1 MAISVGQDSAEEER
15 VEILR
20 AVESPLPAPSSYPHW
35 LKAAVHLWVVGAR
48 ALTKGRLHK
57 VTQLVGAELGL
68 GFCPLDPLPHCQAL
82 LPTKEGGKEMNGSG
96 D

>member
-1 MAISVGQDSAEEER
+1 MAISMGQGSAGEER

-20 AVESPLPAPSSYPHW
+20 AVESPLPTPSSHPHW

-68 GFCPLDPLPHCQAL
+68 GFCPLDPPHTARHFFLPR
-82 LPTKEGGKEMNGSG
+82 KVGKS
-96 D
+96 